1 MGLVPAK
8 APISHGGGCVSFVLS
23 VIYTLNK
30 RLKHT
35 LNNVILDNLVL

>member
-1 MGLVPAK
+1 MLAK
-8 APISHGGGCVSFVLS
+8 APISHGGVGSFVLS

-30 RLKHT
+30 HLKHT